1 MNTLANYTITAPSTA
16 REALVKIEEQGGAIK
31 TLFVLTD
38 DGRLTGTI
46 TDGDLRRGLLRGLE
60 LSAPVTEFMNRNFRF
75 LRHGKF
81 SVTDIRELRGRQILL
96 VPVLDDDDRLLRVA
110 DLRADR
116 SVLPLD
122 AVIMAGGRG
131 ERLRPLTDTTPKPL
145 LVVGDKPIIEHN
157 VDRLIAYG
165 VRNMSITVKYL
176 GEQLE
181 AFFGDGTAKGARIR
195 YTRETA
201 PLGTLGALA
210 LVDGLEH
217 DTVLVMNS
225 DLLTDID
232 FEDFFATFSASGA
245 DMSIASVPYTVS
257 VPYAVLE
264 VDDERIL
271 SFKEKPTYTYYSNGG
286 IYLIKRS
293 LIERIPKGEFY
304 NATDLME
311 ALIADGRKVGYY
323 PLLGYWL
330 DVGRHEDY
338 RKAQEDIKHLTL

>member
-1 MNTLANYTITAPSTA
+1 MSTLANYTIPEHSTA
-16 REALVKIEEQGGAIK
+16 REALVKIDEQGGAIR
-31 TLFVLTD
+31 TLFVLD
-38 DGRLTGTI
+38 ADGVLIGAI
-46 TDGDLRRGLLRGLE
+46 TDGDLRRGLLRGTE
-60 LSAPVTEFMNRNFRF
+60 LSAPVTGFMNRNFRF
-75 LRHGKF
+75 LRHG
-81 SVTDIRELRGRQILL
+81 SYTVAEIRDIRARQIHV
-96 VPVLDDDDRLLRVA
+96 VPVLDAAGRLLRVA

-145 LVVGDKPIIEHN
+145 LPVGDKPIIEHN

-165 VRNMSITVKYL
+165 VRNLTITVNYL
-176 GEQLE
+176 GEQIE
-181 AFFGDGTAKGARIR
+181 RHFGDGSAKSAAIR
-195 YTRETA
+195 YTRETQA
-201 PLGTLGALA
+201 LGTIGSLA

-232 FEDFFATFSASGA
+232 FEDFYATFCDSGA
-245 DMSIASVPYTVS
+245 EMALASVPYVVS

-264 VDDERIL
+264 VDHERIL
-271 SFKEKPTYTYYSNGG
+271 SFKEKPTFTYYSNAG
-286 IYLIKRS
+286 IYLLKRS
-293 LIERIPKGEFY
+293 LLARIPKGGFY

-311 ALIADGRKVGYY
+311 ALISEGLKVSYY

-330 DVGRHEDY
+330 DIGKPEDY
-338 RKAQEDIKHLTL
+338 RKAQEDIRHLQL

>member
-1 MNTLANYTITAPSTA
+1 MTLLSHTISDSATG
-16 REALVKIEEQGGAIK
+16 REALTQLDRVSGPK
-31 TLFVLTD
+31 TLFVLDADRRLAGTLSD
-38 DGRLTGTI
+38 GDVRRGMLAGVSLDEPVTRLMNAGFRALQRGAYTVADIRALRARQIDLVPLLDELGRL
-46 TDGDLRRGLLRGLE
+46 
-60 LSAPVTEFMNRNFRF
+60 V
-75 LRHGKF
+75 
-81 SVTDIRELRGRQILL
+81 
-96 VPVLDDDDRLLRVA
+96 RVA
-110 DLRADR
+110 DLRTDR
-116 SVLPLD
+116 SILPLD

-145 LVVGDKPIIEHN
+145 LPVGDKPIIEHN
-157 VDRLIAYG
+157 VDRLISYG

-181 AFFGDGTAKGARIR
+181 AYFGDGSAKGAQIT
-195 YTRETA
+195 YTREA
-201 PLGTLGALA
+201 EPLGTLGALA
-210 LVDGLEH
+210 LVEGLEH

-232 FEDFFATFSASGA
+232 FEDFFATFCASGA
-245 DMSIASVPYTVS
+245 DMTVASVPYSVP

-286 IYLIKRS
+286 IYLLKRS
-293 LIERIPKGEFY
+293 LIERIPKGELF

-311 ALIADGRKVGYY
+311 ALIAEGRKVGYY

-330 DVGRHEDY
+330 DVGKHEDY
-338 RKAQEDIKHLTL
+338 RKAQEDIRHLQL